1 MSEAAE
7 IYPLARDEAESR
19 RLNEQHKLLVDFT
32 EGLIDS
38 SVPLEKF
45 TAVADVA
52 TGTGIWLW
60 DVQKLLVDRVGE
72 SPRCF
77 HGFDISP
84 AQFPPVAEGI
94 ELTVQDIFKPFPVEH
109 HNRYDLVNV
118 RLLVTAFP
126 ESEYEKAVQNLLTI
140 LKPGGY
146 LQWGDMDLS
155 ATATDNPR
163 VAPASDTWLK
173 FCSLN
178 NLSQCAPKAI
188 QKAYEDAGLLNIIN
202 RPFFPRKRGD
212 LLERLQKWQ
221 TQFFMT
227 VMPSMLLKTEQ
238 VADQAAASK
247 RTLELLRDLELFFA
261 EGNIVDTRFGVVIG
275 QKPA

>member
-1 MSEAAE
+1 MSDAAE

-32 EGLIDS
+32 EGPIDS
-38 SVPLEKF
+38 SVPLEKI

-52 TGTGIWLW
+52 TGTGIWLS
-60 DVQKLLVDRVGE
+60 DVRKLLVDRAGE
-72 SPRCF
+72 RPRYF
-77 HGFDISP
+77 HGFDISA
-84 AQFPPVAEGI
+84 AQFPPAVEGI

-118 RLLVTAFP
+118 RLLVLAFS

-146 LQWGDMDLS
+146 LQWGEMDFS
-155 ATATDNPR
+155 ATATDDPR
-163 VAPASDTWLK
+163 VAPAADSWLK
-173 FCSLN
+173 FCGLN
-178 NLSQCAPKAI
+178 NFSQCAPKAV
-188 QKAYEDAGLLNIIN
+188 QKAYQDAGLLNIIN

-212 LLERLQKWQ
+212 LLQRMQKWQ
-221 TQFFMT
+221 TQFFTT
-227 VMPSMLLKTEQ
+227 VVSLILLKTG
-238 VADQAAASK
+238 QAADHAAANKKAS
-247 RTLELLRDLELFFA
+247 ELLRDLELFYA
-261 EGNIVDTRFGVVIG
+261 EGNIMDVRFGIVVG